1 MSNKI
6 SRRDF
11 LKGVGTMMGAVAA
24 SSVTGVSEVS
34 AQSPRTDAN
43 GLTIR
48 KRKYK
53 YPWWVKTVDEITT
66 ETNPDIATPPPL
78 LTAVTYSK
86 GMVSDEDWDERT
98 AKAKAHVKEGI
109 VNNIPGRTLPDLA
122 LHYAV
127 HADMTMGSMGSYD
140 APRHVA
146 IENHEELV
154 NFNLHPPQDF
164 DLEPWQSSPEE
175 ASRVLEAAGTQF
187 GASMVGFTVANP
199 DWFYPYVKIEPDITE
214 ANFDMENLA
223 FHIPESYKYVVLL
236 ISQGPRDLLI
246 RNQSELGAAGDR
258 AAYSRVFNAGVKMAR
273 FIKGLGY
280 GYAELLAAGPAIP
293 FALEAGLGE
302 MGRMNRLINPI
313 FGGNVR
319 ITGFLTDLPL
329 APDKPIDFGLQE
341 FCKTCKIC
349 ATECP
354 AGALSLDDEPYWIP
368 ANAYQASGKKVYFED
383 NEACGTYL
391 GERGNYCSTCLSVC
405 PWSKQDK
412 AALHDIAKVTSA
424 MVPSAGE
431 FLTKMDQAFGYGL
444 IELDSPEQAEW
455 WDLDIPEEGI
465 DSYQGKV

>member
-24 SSVTGVSEVS
+24 SSVTGVSKVS
-34 AQSPRTDAN
+34 AQVERTDAN

-53 YPWWVKTVDEITT
+53 YPWWVKNVDEITT
-66 ETNPDIATPPPL
+66 ETNPDITTPPPML
-78 LTAVTYSK
+78 HVANYMGAVI
-86 GMVSDEDWDERT
+86 SDEDLGELNAE
-98 AKAKAHVKEGI
+98 AKEYVKEGI
-109 VNNIPGRTLPDLA
+109 VNNTPGRSLQDLA
-122 LHYAV
+122 LHYAL
-127 HADMTMGSMGSYD
+127 HADMTLGSQGSFD
-140 APRHVA
+140 APRSPN
-146 IENHEELV
+146 IEGHNDLLSY
-154 NFNLHPPQDF
+154 NLHPPQDF
-164 DLEPWQSSPEE
+164 DLEPWQATPEE
-175 ASRVLEAAGTQF
+175 ASRIVEAAGIQC
-187 GASMVGFTVANP
+187 GASMVGFTKLNTDWLYPYANVNP
-199 DWFYPYVKIEPDITE
+199 DTKEVFR
-214 ANFDMENLA
+214 NENG
-223 FHIPESYKYVVLL
+223 FNIPESHKYM
-236 ISQGPRDLLI
+236 IMMITQGPRDLLI

-258 AAYSRVFNAGVKMAR
+258 ATYSRAFNSVVQMIR

-280 GYAELLAAGPAIP
+280 GAYHVNPIAPIIP
-293 FALEAGLGE
+293 FALESGLGE
-302 MGRMNRLINPI
+302 MGRMNRMINPI
-313 FGGNVR
+313 FGGNIR
-319 ITGFLTDLPL
+319 ITGIITDLPV

-354 AGALSLDDEPYWIP
+354 AGALSLDDEPYWVP
-368 ANAYQASGKKVYFED
+368 ANGFQAAGKKVYYED
-383 NEACGTYL
+383 NEACLKYISK
-391 GERGNYCSTCLSVC
+391 RGNYCSTCLSVC

-444 IELDSPEQAEW
+444 VELDSPEQAEW

-465 DSYQGKV
+465 DSYQGKA